1 MNLKVLGMVD
11 LQIDFAQFKVSFKVT
26 SCTHK
31 LLGLLLH
38 LESTTTAAAAL
49 HHLGFPLFHGLGF
62 MLHGFHGLS
71 VGDPSSHFTFLFKLS
86 DWLKDFRL
94 LDSWASLRLLDHLA
108 LFEKHLALDV
118 PILLIGK
125 GPLSPVRAHLLLAH
139 LPHRSR
145 EHILLFGACIL
156 FGNTE
161 GFLESAWLVR
171 GTCSFHSTFD
181 HSANL

>member
-1 MNLKVLGMVD
+1 MHLKINESKECMNLKVLGMVD

-86 DWLKDFRL
+86 D
-94 LDSWASLRLLDHLA
+94 
-108 LFEKHLALDV
+108 
-118 PILLIGK
+118 
-125 GPLSPVRAHLLLAH
+125 
-139 LPHRSR
+139 
-145 EHILLFGACIL
+145 
-156 FGNTE
+156 
-161 GFLESAWLVR
+161 
-171 GTCSFHSTFD
+171 
-181 HSANL
+181 